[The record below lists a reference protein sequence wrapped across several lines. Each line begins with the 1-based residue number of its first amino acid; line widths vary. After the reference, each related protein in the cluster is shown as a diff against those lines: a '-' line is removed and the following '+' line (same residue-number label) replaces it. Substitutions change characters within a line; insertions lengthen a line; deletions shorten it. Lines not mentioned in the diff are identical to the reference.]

1 VSGAPHLC
9 HHEIVSLSRRPT
21 PGLAALALLAAGAC
35 SNALNYVDPSGP
47 RYTGH
52 FAGMDADP
60 ALRIIT
66 FNIKFSREIDR
77 AIELFQENHDLQDPD
92 IIALQEM
99 NNAGVDRIARA
110 LGMNY
115 VYYPSAFSRQ
125 AAGDFGNALLVK
137 GTIESDH
144 KVLLPHASR
153 FGHML
158 RAAVAA
164 DVVVDGIR
172 LRAYSVHLETPFEIT
187 ASQRRDQAR
196 AILDDAAG
204 YRGPVVIA
212 GDFNSRDVVGEV
224 FGRAGFQWVTRDAG
238 HTISFFSW
246 DRVFVR
252 GLTLKAPPRRGI
264 VLDNNG
270 ASDHLPVWAEV
281 LPQGAVVP
289 VVTNP

>member
-1 VSGAPHLC
+1 VRLF
-9 HHEIVSLSRRPT
+9 SLPRL
-21 PGLAALALLAAGAC
+21 GLVALALLGAGAC
-35 SNALNYVDPSGP
+35 SNALNYADPAGP

-52 FAGMDADP
+52 FAGIDADP
-60 ALRIIT
+60 ALRIVT

-77 AIELFQENHDLQDPD
+77 AIELFQKNHDLQNPD

-115 VYYPSAFSRQ
+115 VYYPSAFHPQ
-125 AAGDFGNALLVK
+125 ASGDFGNALLVQ
-137 GTIESDH
+137 GAIESDH
-144 KVLLPHASR
+144 KVLLPHTSR
-153 FGHML
+153 FQHLL
-158 RAAVAA
+158 RAAVSA

-172 LRAYSVHLETPFEIT
+172 MRAYSVHLETPFQIT

-204 YRGPVVIA
+204 YAGPVVIA
-212 GDFNSRDVVGEV
+212 GDFNSRDVVGDV

-246 DRVFVR
+246 DHVFVR
-252 GLTLKAPPRRGI
+252 GLTFKAPPRRGI
-264 VLDNNG
+264 VFNNNG
-270 ASDHLPVWAEV
+270 ASDHLPVWAEM
-281 LPQGAVVP
+281 LPQGAVIP